1 MAVYA
6 CMHMCVYVY
15 SIYVYTY
22 TCTHTQ
28 THTYDIYID
37 IWHTHVHIHVE
48 YAPLNA
54 SACDISF
61 KQGLCVRSFDA
72 FKVTLCGWSS

>member
-1 MAVYA
+1 
-6 CMHMCVYVY
+6 MHAYVCVCIQYIC
-15 SIYVYTY
+15 IYIHMY
-22 TCTHTQ
+22 THTQ

>member
-1 MAVYA
+1 MY
-6 CMHMCVYVY
+6 
-15 SIYVYTY
+15 
-22 TCTHTQ
+22 THTQ

-72 FKVTLCGWSS
+72 FKVTL